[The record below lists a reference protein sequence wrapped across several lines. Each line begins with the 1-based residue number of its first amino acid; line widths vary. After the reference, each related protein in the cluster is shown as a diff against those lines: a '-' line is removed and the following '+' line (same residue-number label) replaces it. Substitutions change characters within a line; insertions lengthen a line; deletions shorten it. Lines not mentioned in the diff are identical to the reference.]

1 MQQVTSIYD
10 EQRSVC
16 NQILECILQPFD
28 IQQIEASNK
37 LRSTVVASISQGL
50 TQLLAQNVSSFL
62 PAKTM
67 ESLERRIFLA
77 SQESLPPSPETGR
90 VTLDNVMD
98 MFPEITGDG
107 TVVKEY
113 NAIRES
119 VQESVALFNRMKESL
134 KEVEVPD
141 ASLFT
146 PRSDANAIMKRS
158 QQLLDSLSSVIDEKE
173 IARTGKKAAEKR

>member
-1 MQQVTSIYD
+1 M
-10 EQRSVC
+10 
-16 NQILECILQPFD
+16 
-28 IQQIEASNK
+28 
-37 LRSTVVASISQGL
+37 ASISQGL

-107 TVVKEY
+107 LCV
-113 NAIRES
+113 
-119 VQESVALFNRMKESL
+119 L
-134 KEVEVPD
+134 VP
-141 ASLFT
+141 
-146 PRSDANAIMKRS
+146 
-158 QQLLDSLSSVIDEKE
+158 
-173 IARTGKKAAEKR
+173 